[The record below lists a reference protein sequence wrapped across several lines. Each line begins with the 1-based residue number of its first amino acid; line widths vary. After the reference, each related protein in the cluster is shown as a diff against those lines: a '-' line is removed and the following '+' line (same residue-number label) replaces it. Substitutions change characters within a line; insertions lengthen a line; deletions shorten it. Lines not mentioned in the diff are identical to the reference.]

1 MLKSAEV
8 QWLRRFALKGER
20 MMHPMRRKDRQRD
33 RDFGLAVI
41 DRCEYGTVAIQ
52 GEEPYCLPLS
62 LVRVGEDLYF
72 HCALVGKK
80 IDLLRENNVVWVSF
94 VGENTAAKDD
104 FTTYFT
110 SAMVKGTAAE
120 VTDEAEKIMA
130 LRALC
135 EKLTPTHMPAFDAAI
150 ARSLAVTGVWKIH
163 IDQISA
169 KEKAVPAK

>member
-1 MLKSAEV
+1 M
-8 QWLRRFALKGER
+8 R
-20 MMHPMRRKDRQRD
+20 PMRRKDRERD

-62 LVRVGEDLYF
+62 LVRVEEDLYF
-72 HCALVGKK
+72 HCALEGKK
-80 IDLLRENNVVWVSF
+80 LDLMRANSAVWVSF

-110 SAMVKGTAAE
+110 SAMVKGTATE
-120 VTDEAEKIMA
+120 VTDKAEMIMA

-135 EKLTPTHMPAFDAAI
+135 EKLTPSCMAEFDDAA
-150 ARSLAVTGVWKIH
+150 ARSLPVTGIWKIH
-163 IDQISA
+163 MDEISA